1 MKNRHIGEL
10 KVVHENSL
18 MNYSGSIDDLI
29 FERVTELTFNFKKY
43 PIDVHES
50 IVKLRADGT
59 IEIECCFY
67 NDKLFTAYKH
77 KDKIL
82 TLEVKGTLV
91 DAKNNSKILPYLQTY
106 KKYKFV
112 SMQGS
117 FDVDNN
123 WVYILKPCLF

>member
-43 PIDVHES
+43 SIDVHES

-91 DAKNNSKILPYLQTY
+91 DAKKTIQRYSHICKHTKSINLCQCKALLMLIII
-106 KKYKFV
+106 
-112 SMQGS
+112 GS
-117 FDVDNN
+117 I
-123 WVYILKPCLF
+123 Y